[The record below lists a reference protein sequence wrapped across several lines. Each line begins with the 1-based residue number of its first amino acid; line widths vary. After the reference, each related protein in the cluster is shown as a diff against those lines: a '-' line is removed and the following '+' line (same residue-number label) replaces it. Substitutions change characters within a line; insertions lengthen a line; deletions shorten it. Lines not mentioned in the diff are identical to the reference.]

1 MGRKTISVTTIG
13 KAATAAKT
21 ATKVATQKQ
30 DVAYAEESLES
41 ILKQIADLDSQ
52 IEAEVELLRS
62 SANPA
67 SLEIESIEISPKKT
81 EIQVDRVALYWR
93 S

>member
-1 MGRKTISVTTIG
+1 
-13 KAATAAKT
+13 
-21 ATKVATQKQ
+21 
-30 DVAYAEESLES
+30 
-41 ILKQIADLDSQ
+41 
-52 IEAEVELLRS
+52 LLRS